1 MILIQDRGA
10 APGDGFLAGRMLR
23 QQRASCGECAPLVS
37 LLIKLLG
44 FKHGNLILVPCLI
57 CHQPWDPHFQTA
69 QSECPALASPPEMG
83 PAWVSEENTGHFPL
97 ENWGGGPPK
106 KDRTTQ
112 EKTWEVG
119 NEGSHPGEKS
129 EKPQMTLKG
138 NSHGTWECNPKTNPG
153 RNTSVQQGLHAGEWA
168 SSILTVCDCMEIYTN
183 EGYWRGVRV
192 EHKTEQEI
200 RY

>member
-1 MILIQDRGA
+1 MILIQDRRA
-10 APGDGFLAGRMLR
+10 TPGDGFLAGRMLR

-37 LLIKLLG
+37 FLIKLLG

-57 CHQPWDPHFQTA
+57 CHQPWDPPLPNSTIRVP
-69 QSECPALASPPEMG
+69 CPGLT
-83 PAWVSEENTGHFPL
+83 TGNGSSMSFRREHRPL
-97 ENWGGGPPK
+97 PSGKLGRCPPK

>member
-37 LLIKLLG
+37 LLIKLPG
-44 FKHGNLILVPCLI
+44 FKYGNLILVPCLN
-57 CHQPWDPHFQTA
+57 CVTSPETPTSKQHNQSALPWPHHQK
-69 QSECPALASPPEMG
+69 
-83 PAWVSEENTGHFPL
+83 WVQHDSGKL
-97 ENWGGGPPK
+97 GRWSLK
-106 KDRTTQ
+106 KDRTAQ
-112 EKTWEVG
+112 EKTWEAG

-183 EGYWRGVRV
+183 EGYWRGVGLNT
-192 EHKTEQEI
+192 KLSKK
-200 RY
+200 